1 MKTKIILFVAFATM
15 MANSSF
21 AQFVISGPATANNLW
36 SGGAIGVGYTA
47 APTFGTNKFL
57 VNGNSLFTGNSQ
69 ITGFT
74 GLGTAANVS
83 YRLSV
88 TGNSLFSGNATV
100 GAVPT
105 TGVATS
111 LTVSATGVDDSGLRL
126 ATLPNTATVSTT
138 NNGKFLG
145 VDSFGKVI
153 LVSAGTPWNL
163 NGNSGT
169 VATSNFIGTTDNIDL
184 VFKRNAIKSGLLATT
199 NTTFGVNSGLALT
212 ASSPANT
219 LIGVNSG
226 QAIISGAGNVFLG
239 IDAGKLE
246 TNSRVNI
253 FVGASAGQRHT
264 GGTGNTGELD
274 AVTGFPISGN
284 GNTFVGEDTGGTTG
298 TECTY
303 LGIKSGAYANGS
315 NNIYIGAY
323 TGVGIT
329 GNNNTFIGSNIAPSV
344 TTVSNSV
351 IIGDGAGNQRIK
363 IDNLGGTTITGLA
376 GTNTGK
382 VLTADATGKL
392 LLVANTGGATIY
404 TADGTLTGT
413 ASTRKMTMNGNN
425 LHFDT
430 GTTTSK
436 IYIGTTP
443 TIPATGNYKLYVEG
457 GILTE
462 KVRIALKG
470 TANWA
475 DYVFANDYKL
485 APLNEVEKYYTV
497 NKHLPN
503 VPSSQEL
510 LQSGLDLAAMQAKQM
525 EKIEELTLYI
535 VAQNKAIE
543 DLKVKVE
550 TLLKK

>member
-1 MKTKIILFVAFATM
+1 M
-15 MANSSF
+15 
-21 AQFVISGPATANNLW
+21 
-36 SGGAIGVGYTA
+36 
-47 APTFGTNKFL
+47 
-57 VNGNSLFTGNSQ
+57 
-69 ITGFT
+69 
-74 GLGTAANVS
+74 
-83 YRLSV
+83 
-88 TGNSLFSGNATV
+88 
-100 GAVPT
+100 
-105 TGVATS
+105 
-111 LTVSATGVDDSGLRL
+111 
-126 ATLPNTATVSTT
+126 
-138 NNGKFLG
+138 LG

-163 NGNSGT
+163 TGNAGT
-169 VATSNFIGTTDNIDL
+169 VAATNFIGTIDDIDF
-184 VFKRNAIKSGLLATT
+184 VFKRNSIKSGLLATT
-199 NTTFGVNSGLALT
+199 NTTFGLNSGLSLT

-219 LIGVNSG
+219 LIGVNAG
-226 QAIISGAGNVFLG
+226 QAVTSGAGNVFLG

-246 TNSRVNI
+246 TNSRVNT

-264 GGTGNTGELD
+264 GGTGNTGEVD
-274 AVTGFPISGN
+274 AVTGFPVSGN

-323 TGVGIT
+323 TGAGIT

-351 IIGDGAGNQRIK
+351 IIGDGSGNPRIK
-363 IDNLGGTTITGLA
+363 IDNLGATTITGLA

-392 LLVANTGGATIY
+392 LLVANTGGANLY
-404 TADGTLTGT
+404 TANGALTGDRT
-413 ASTRKMTMNGNN
+413 VDLASHNLIFTNGSS
-425 LHFDT
+425 
-430 GTTTSK
+430 TTNGK
-436 IYIGTTP
+436 IYIGNQTPSLPTT
-443 TIPATGNYKLYVEG
+443 TGNYKLYVEG

-462 KVRIALKG
+462 KVRVALRNDP
-470 TANWA
+470 TFWA

-485 APLNEVEKYYTV
+485 APLNEVEKYYTA

-503 VPSSQEL
+503 IPSSQEL

-543 DLKVKVE
+543 ALQLQVE